1 MITGLNSRSR
11 KHNSCFNLVFLYV
24 GLKMLS
30 DSGLNVLVISDLDCF
45 SSLRD
50 FWDRELKDLVNNP
63 LLSSCLLTEY
73 YKLSHVMGWQPFLF
87 VFLSNKRIVGFA
99 PLLRRLRFG
108 FREVANIHQFASV
121 DFFDDDSPAIA
132 ESYLRRSL
140 EAIFD
145 IGRHIIAKTPGKGI
159 VEYKEIASALGDK
172 GVITKQLAEKL
183 RLMAGYRNRL
193 VHFYHEVNDKELY
206 QIIKNNLADIEVFV
220 KEMKTFI
227 ESYRQN
233 KSGC

>member
-1 MITGLNSRSR
+1 M
-11 KHNSCFNLVFLYV
+11 
-24 GLKMLS
+24 
-30 DSGLNVLVISDLDCF
+30 VISNLNIKLIEDRLGFISKAVERLKRVSYLDKK
-45 SSLRD
+45 D
-50 FWDRELKDLVNNP
+50 FL
-63 LLSSCLLTEY
+63 
-73 YKLSHVMGWQPFLF
+73 
-87 VFLSNKRIVGFA
+87 
-99 PLLRRLRFG
+99 
-108 FREVANIHQFASV
+108 
-121 DFFDDDSPAIA
+121 DDDSPAIA

-159 VEYKEIASALGDK
+159 VEYKEIASALGDR

-193 VHFYHEVNDKELY
+193 VHFYHEINDRELY
-206 QIIKNNLADIEVFV
+206 QIIKNDLADIEVFV